1 MEFRTLGR
9 TGVKVSA
16 YCLGAMMFGEWGNT
30 DQDECVAMMHT
41 ALDAGVNFIDTAD
54 VYSAGASEEIVGM
67 ALQGRRDEVVLA
79 TKVHGQMG
87 QGQNERGNTRLWI
100 MREVEAS
107 LRRLGTDRIDLYQI
121 HRPDPATSI
130 EETLSAMSDL
140 VHQGK
145 VRYIGCS
152 TFPGWFLV
160 ESLWVS
166 ERRGLERFACEQPPY
181 SILVRVAERDVLPV
195 AERHGLGVI
204 VWSPLAGG
212 WLAGKYRRGEGP
224 PPDSRA
230 VRFAEQGRPVAERY
244 DLSRPGN
251 QRKLDVVEAL
261 STVADEAAVSLTAMS
276 IAFTLAHP
284 SVTSTI
290 IGPRTP
296 QQLDQLL
303 SYSDVR
309 LDQGTLDAIDAIMP
323 PGTLCDESDRGWDPP
338 WMSASARRR

>member
-1 MEFRTLGR
+1 MI
-9 TGVKVSA
+9 
-16 YCLGAMMFGEWGNT
+16 GA
-30 DQDECVAMMHT
+30 A
-41 ALDAGVNFIDTAD
+41 
-54 VYSAGASEEIVGM
+54 
-67 ALQGRRDEVVLA
+67 
-79 TKVHGQMG
+79 
-87 QGQNERGNTRLWI
+87 
-100 MREVEAS
+100 
-107 LRRLGTDRIDLYQI
+107 
-121 HRPDPATSI
+121 P
-130 EETLSAMSDL
+130 
-140 VHQGK
+140 
-145 VRYIGCS
+145 
-152 TFPGWFLV
+152 
-160 ESLWVS
+160 
-166 ERRGLERFACEQPPY
+166 
-181 SILVRVAERDVLPV
+181 ERDVLPV

-230 VRFAEQGRPVAERY
+230 VRFAEQGRPVVERY

-261 STVADEAAVSLTAMS
+261 STVADEAGVSLTAMS
-276 IAFTLAHP
+276 IAFTLAHAA
-284 SVTSTI
+284 VTSTI

-309 LDQGTLDAIDAIMP
+309 LDQGMLDAIDAIMS